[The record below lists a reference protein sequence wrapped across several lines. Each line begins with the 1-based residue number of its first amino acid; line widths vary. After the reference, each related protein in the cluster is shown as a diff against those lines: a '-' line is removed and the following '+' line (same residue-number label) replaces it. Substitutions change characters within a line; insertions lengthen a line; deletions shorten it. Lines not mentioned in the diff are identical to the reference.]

1 MGAYLN
7 CFLNI
12 MKSKNRDFIMPDLPA
27 YRLHLAFA
35 VGTFSPHGYAYIRPL
50 ALHKEPFV
58 VKSKETI
65 FFQLSLKQVKNGS
78 LAFCRVR
85 LLGKFC
91 SACLCGSVAL
101 RLCNRTMSAYS
112 LPSTSSSLACR
123 KKEEPETVVF
133 CVNDFFFLHI
143 NLYWLFIL

>member
-7 CFLNI
+7 FFLNV
-12 MKSKNRDFIMPDLPA
+12 MKSKNRDFIVPDLPA
-27 YRLHLAFA
+27 YRLHPAFA

-65 FFQLSLKQVKNGS
+65 FLQLSLKQVKNGS

-101 RLCNRTMSAYS
+101 RLCNRTVRTYS
-112 LPSTSSSLACR
+112 LPSTSSSLAWR
-123 KKEEPETVVF
+123 KREGLETVVF
-133 CVNDFFFLHI
+133 VSMIFFF
-143 NLYWLFIL
+143 